1 MAEKIKI
8 TGNVIEKHQATS
20 RIRTVTIINSK
31 VVAGGI
37 TNQKREFNIDLP
49 QAYTLFEFI
58 SFKSILIKE
67 RTIDKV
73 LV

>member
-20 RIRTVTIINSK
+20 RIRDSHYYKLKSAK

-37 TNQKREFNIDLP
+37 TNQKESL
-49 QAYTLFEFI
+49 
-58 SFKSILIKE
+58 ILIFP
-67 RTIDKV
+67 RHIHYQN
-73 LV
+73 